1 MSSRKILRMKVTTP
15 FLAALLSRSVALLR
29 MKTAGREVRPS
40 RALSVGSG
48 MAPLRARS
56 RTLFTICTTNGGCEN
71 FFPGLARE
79 AALLLAGYTVAP

>member
-1 MSSRKILRMKVTTP
+1 MSSRKILRKKVTAP
-15 FLAALLSRSVALLR
+15 FRAAPLSRSVALLR

-56 RTLFTICTTNGGCEN
+56 RTLFTICTTNGGCEDSC
-71 FFPGLARE
+71 PGRA
-79 AALLLAGYTVAP
+79 